1 MDYGF
6 VKVASAIPTIK
17 VADCDYNEKQIENLV
32 VQAEGKGVE
41 IICFPELCITG
52 YTCGDLFSQQLLIDS
67 SENALFKLLDFTRSL
82 NIITIIGMPIQC
94 RNCLL
99 NAAVV
104 IQGGKILGVV
114 PKTYLSS
121 HEGHTEHKWFESLE
135 KTSA

>member
-52 YTCGDLFSQQLLIDS
+52 YTCGDLFSQQLLIDDPRGQERPKS
-67 SENALFKLLDFTRSL
+67 
-82 NIITIIGMPIQC
+82 M
-94 RNCLL
+94 
-99 NAAVV
+99 AATM
-104 IQGGKILGVV
+104 KGVNNGV
-114 PKTYLSS
+114 
-121 HEGHTEHKWFESLE
+121 
-135 KTSA
+135 